1 MVKMKNKKRMK
12 ENEGAERRIDI
23 NKYIAVTATAILIFI
38 LGISLGSY
46 LAGSRL
52 EYFEKTQQELTTMLK
67 GLELKDELLEQGDI
81 CVLTWDDVWKEKV
94 DMGKKMSYLES
105 RFGKDN
111 KDIIEQKKI
120 YELIEIRTLLLLEK
134 IKQECKEDLITILFF
149 YTNNKDD
156 EKGSWKKCSDQG
168 YILDAVYK
176 QDPRI
181 NIFSFDINI
190 KNPATDT
197 LRQNY
202 NITKVPSLVIE
213 GKLYEGRMS
222 LESIKE
228 LV

>member
-1 MVKMKNKKRMK
+1 MVKMKNKKRM
-12 ENEGAERRIDI
+12 EEGDGQERGIDI

-46 LAGSRL
+46 LAGTRL
-52 EYFEKTQQELTTMLK
+52 EYFEKSQQELTTMLK
-67 GLELKDELLEQGDI
+67 GLELKDELLEQSDI
-81 CVLTWDDVWKEKV
+81 CVLTWNDVWKEKV
-94 DMGKKMSYLES
+94 DMGKKISYLES

-149 YTNNKDD
+149 YTNKKDD
-156 EKGSWKKCSDQG
+156 EKGSWKKCDDLG
-168 YILDAVYK
+168 YILDALYR
-176 QDPRI
+176 QDSRV
-181 NIFSFDINI
+181 NIFSFNINI

-213 GKLYEGRMS
+213 GKRYENLMS
-222 LESIKE
+222 LEGIKE
-228 LV
+228 LI